1 MIEQTAETGKP
12 RGSLAALF
20 AVLAFIACNGIILLI
35 AVLSAIGISISISIN
50 PHLQAVAISL
60 FALITL
66 LLIFRDFRRH
76 REHGPL
82 ILAAIATVA
91 LIGTMYIH
99 YSKIVESI
107 GMLLLLA
114 AALWGWQINRKR
126 CRPES
131 AGHDD
136 Y

>member
-1 MIEQTAETGKP
+1 MSEQTPEAGKP

-35 AVLSAIGISISISIN
+35 AVLSAIGISISIN
-50 PHLQAVAISL
+50 PHLQAIAISL

-66 LLIFRDFRRH
+66 LLIFRDFKRH

-82 ILAAIATVA
+82 ILAAIATVT

-99 YSKIVESI
+99 YSKMVESV
-107 GMLLLLA
+107 GLLLLLA

-126 CRPES
+126 CGPES
-131 AGHDD
+131 ALHDD
-136 Y
+136 